1 MIEKDSYV
9 WGEIDS
15 EDHDYKF
22 KRAVKTDQ
30 SFLNITSDTDNGT
43 LDEYLEI
50 STDRQP
56 WEFES
61 DQSISGIFETIPNS
75 LKMEKISALALPTIA
90 SLFIQ
95 KMQEVINLSM
105 LGHQTHLVKAD
116 MMA

>member
-15 EDHDYKF
+15 EDHEFKF
-22 KRAVKTDQ
+22 KRNVKTDH
-30 SFLNITSDTDNGT
+30 SFLNIPSDTDNGT